1 MTDRKKKWQ
10 YIISLI
16 HRVEIKYGSIKAT
29 PVDDPDWEEISD
41 ACSMHSEICGEK
53 IHASQQK
60 QLMILRKVNEGYSK
74 KQILAICHIGAGVL
88 NQVMAATNAK
98 LIPHYLYVLSKDG
111 ERYYLRS
118 KLKDVS
124 VIVKRNFSNTSAM
137 TSFLKENNWLLIPK
151 TTIWKQVPVG
161 CYYIS
166 RDHTCVIKK
175 IDDEYEG

>member
-1 MTDRKKKWQ
+1 MTDRKKNWQ
-10 YIISLI
+10 HVITLI
-16 HRVEIKYGSIKAT
+16 HRVEEKYGSIKAT
-29 PVDDPDWEEISD
+29 PVDDPDWKEISD
-41 ACSMHSEICGEK
+41 MCSMHSEIRGEK

-60 QLMILRKVNEGYSK
+60 QLLILRKVNEGYSK
-74 KQILAICHIGAGVL
+74 KQICAICHTGQDVL

-118 KLKDVS
+118 KLKDIS
-124 VIVKRNFSNTSAM
+124 VIVKRKFSGTAM
-137 TSFLKENNWLLIPK
+137 MNSFLKENDWLLIPK
-151 TTIWKQVPVG
+151 TTIWKQVPIG